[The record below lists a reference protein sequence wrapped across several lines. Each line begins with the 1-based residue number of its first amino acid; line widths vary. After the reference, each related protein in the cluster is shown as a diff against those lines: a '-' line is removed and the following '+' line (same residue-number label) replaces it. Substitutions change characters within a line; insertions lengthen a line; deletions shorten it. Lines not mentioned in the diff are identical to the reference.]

1 MARGRWSEATH
12 VIDKTI
18 PQSSVIGM
26 VFEHQEQGC
35 KVVRG
40 HGVGFAQHDPFSWEV
55 EWRDFVFEKK
65 LGVAA
70 SHFDSSM
77 NEWLQTSTPDE
88 RERFVDAVFSVLAAS
103 GETTFGGVKRN
114 WRLAVPKVLLAV
126 AMLAPEDR
134 QFVQRA
140 ILDIWHTVMPDL
152 PLADLRRLIGNGA
165 SGLKALIAP
174 KQE

>member
-1 MARGRWSEATH
+1 M
-12 VIDKTI
+12 
-18 PQSSVIGM
+18 
-26 VFEHQEQGC
+26 
-35 KVVRG
+35 
-40 HGVGFAQHDPFSWEV
+40 
-55 EWRDFVFEKK
+55 
-65 LGVAA
+65 
-70 SHFDSSM
+70 
-77 NEWLQTSTPDE
+77 
-88 RERFVDAVFSVLAAS
+88 
-103 GETTFGGVKRN
+103 
-114 WRLAVPKVLLAV
+114 PKVLLAV